1 MGIKLDINHG
11 QYFSPC
17 PEVLR
22 TGNSH
27 WWLGFAPSSE
37 GLGQGWG
44 ERAKLLSLID
54 RRAWGKGGVCQGQ
67 RELVKIG
74 ERGTKNYGR
83 NQSPAWWKWQRRNLG
98 MGSLT
103 FDVIS
108 IVVMWAFSPPQGG
121 YAVWGSIFL
130 WISRKSDWASR
141 LCPWGR

>member
-54 RRAWGKGGVCQGQ
+54 RRAWGKGVCVSRTEGVGQ
-67 RELVKIG
+67 DWREGDKELWQEPKPSMMEMAKG
-74 ERGTKNYGR
+74 KFKNGQF
-83 NQSPAWWKWQRRNLG
+83 N
-98 MGSLT
+98 
-103 FDVIS
+103 I
-108 IVVMWAFSPPQGG
+108 
-121 YAVWGSIFL
+121 
-130 WISRKSDWASR
+130 
-141 LCPWGR
+141 